1 MNDMSTAAT
10 GDLISRLR
18 RIEGQ
23 VRGLQRMLEEGRDCT
38 EVVTQIA
45 AARAALDRVGHRVV
59 ALNLQHCLSANA
71 PGGIDEHEVQRS
83 LAALARL
90 HG

>member
-1 MNDMSTAAT
+1 MSDTEPLPRT
-10 GDLISRLR
+10 EVVHRLR

-23 VRGLQRMLEEGRDCT
+23 VRGLQRMVEEGRDCA

-45 AARAALDRVGHRVV
+45 AARAALDRLGHRVV
-59 ALNLQHCLSANA
+59 ALNLEQCLAGA
-71 PGGIDEHEVQRS
+71 ALGETGERELERS

-90 HG
+90 HA